1 MNTTHHQIK
10 TGESTAIDWND
21 PVASALCL
29 SLVPGI
35 GPITYCLLVET
46 FGSPGEVLAAAP
58 DQLRQVPG
66 VGVKLT
72 RAIVTATECVDI
84 SAELSRCRE
93 HSIKL
98 ISRDNAEY
106 PRRLAEIVDAP
117 SMLYCR
123 GTMETTDELAIAIV
137 GTRHATSY
145 GIRQAER
152 LSHSL
157 ALAGF
162 TIVSGLAR
170 GIDAAAHRGA
180 LAAGGRTIA
189 VLGSGLLNLYP
200 PEHGELSLEISRQ
213 GAVVSEF
220 PTMQSPKSGAF
231 PQRNRIITGLSLGV
245 LVIEAADR
253 SGALISARLAG
264 EQGREVFAL
273 PGPVDNRMSAGC
285 HQLIRDGAT
294 LVTSVDDILEGLGP
308 LATPMISTAADGTQQ
323 SLYRPAELKLNE
335 IEQQILQAIMGEPT
349 EIDSV
354 VVATGLPVHRVL
366 SAISVLEMRHLVRR
380 VGGNRICRS

>member
-1 MNTTHHQIK
+1 MNTSNPQPETRQTSRVDLH
-10 TGESTAIDWND
+10 D
-21 PVASALCL
+21 PVATALCL
-29 SLVPGI
+29 SLVPGV
-35 GPITYCLLVET
+35 GPINYRLLVET

-58 DQLRQVPG
+58 EQLRRVPG

-72 RAIVTATECVDI
+72 RALVTATERVDI
-84 SAELSRCRE
+84 SAELARCRQ

-98 ISRDNAEY
+98 ISRDHAEY
-106 PRRLAEIVDAP
+106 PRRLAEISDAP
-117 SMLYCR
+117 SMLFCR
-123 GTMETTDELAIAIV
+123 GTIETNDELAIAIV

-162 TIVSGLAR
+162 TIVSGMAR

-200 PEHGELSLEISRQ
+200 PEHGELSLEISAH
-213 GAVVSEF
+213 GAVVSEY

-231 PQRNRIITGLSLGV
+231 PQRNRIVTGLSLGV
-245 LVIEAADR
+245 LVIEAAER

-273 PGPVDNRMSAGC
+273 PGPIDNRMSAGC
-285 HQLIRDGAT
+285 HNLIRDGAM

-308 LATPMISTAADGTQQ
+308 LATPMVSTNDDGTRH
-323 SLYRPAELKLNE
+323 SLHRPAELKLNE
-335 IEQQILQAIMGEPT
+335 IEQVILQTIMAEPT

-354 VVATGLPVHRVL
+354 VVTTGLPVHQVL
-366 SAISVLEMRHLVRR
+366 ATISVLEMRHLVKR
-380 VGGNRICRS
+380 VGGNRICRN